1 MEIIIKILEG
11 LKAWVESPLPEQTL
25 TVLFKMLMF
34 CTEES
39 QKLVELYIQFFG
51 G

>member
-11 LKAWVESPLPEQTL
+11 LKAWIESPLPEQTI
-25 TVLFKMLMF
+25 TIFFKMLMF
-34 CTEES
+34 CVAEAQE
-39 QKLVELYIQFFG
+39 LIELYIQFFG